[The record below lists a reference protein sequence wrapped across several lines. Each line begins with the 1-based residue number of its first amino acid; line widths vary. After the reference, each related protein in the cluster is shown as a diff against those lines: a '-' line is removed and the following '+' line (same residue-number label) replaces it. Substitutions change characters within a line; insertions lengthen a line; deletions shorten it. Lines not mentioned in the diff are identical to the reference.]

1 MLRSGSAIHWIE
13 RDAVHAM
20 TYLLGKLGP
29 VLKARHVEADA
40 GQSEDREEVA
50 AQHVR
55 GRLIGFDAREM
66 WQEFH
71 IAWSQERKENF
82 LLRQDI
88 KKPLSTDT
96 MVWPSVFDEVGE
108 LAPPYNWRGSLWDGL
123 EVMRGFMKA
132 RPITT
137 HLTFW
142 MIGITLVSGEFEAG
156 QEEMGYP
163 TLPALDLPAESEDWT
178 LLGYDVSDHSLLSGL
193 SNCGYLEREKQ
204 RFRKRWARHLNRYHL
219 FGEVDPAVEFKAIT
233 DRRIPEHAP
242 FFVYGLYLITKG
254 QGAAQDEKDAGRKK
268 TASRPG
274 SGRFGVW
281 N

>member
-1 MLRSGSAIHWIE
+1 MDGDNDPEKLRSGSAIHWIE

-20 TYLLGKLGP
+20 TTLLGKLGP

-40 GQSEDREEVA
+40 EQSEDREEVA
-50 AQHVR
+50 DQHVR

-66 WQEFH
+66 WQEYH
-71 IAWSQERKENF
+71 ITWSQERKDWF

-96 MVWPSVFDEVGE
+96 MVWPSVFEEVSE
-108 LAPPYNWRGSLWDGL
+108 LEPPVYRGALSLWDDLGNIID
-123 EVMRGFMKA
+123 FMKA
-132 RPITT
+132 RPVTS
-137 HLTFW
+137 HMSFW
-142 MIGITLVSGEFEAG
+142 IVGMTLVSGDFSAG

-204 RFRKRWARHLNRYHL
+204 RFRKQWARHLNRYHL
-219 FGEVDPAVEFKAIT
+219 FGEVEPAVEFKEIT
-233 DRRIPEHAP
+233 DRRVPEHAP

-254 QGAAQDEKDAGRKK
+254 QGAA
-268 TASRPG
+268 
-274 SGRFGVW
+274 
-281 N
+281 

>member
-1 MLRSGSAIHWIE
+1 MGMNDPERVRSGSAIHWIE
-13 RDAVHAM
+13 RNAVHAM
-20 TYLLGKLGP
+20 TYLWGLEPLNLGP
-29 VLKARHVEADA
+29 VLKARYLEADA

-50 AQHVR
+50 AQPVC

-66 WQEFH
+66 WQEYH
-71 IAWSQERKENF
+71 IAWPQERKDRY

-108 LAPPYNWRGSLWDGL
+108 LASPYNWRGSLWDDLGN
-123 EVMRGFMKA
+123 MIDFMKA

-142 MIGITLVSGEFEAG
+142 TIGITLVSGEFDAG

-163 TLPALDLPAESEDWT
+163 TLPALDLPAGSEDWT

-193 SNCGYLEREKQ
+193 SNCGYLEEEKRRFEKQ
-204 RFRKRWARHLNRYHL
+204 WGEHLNHYHL
-219 FGEVDPAVEFKAIT
+219 FTEVEPAVEFREVS
-233 DRRIPEHAP
+233 DRRVPEHAP

-254 QGAAQDEKDAGRKK
+254 LGTAHEKMGA
-268 TASRPG
+268 
-274 SGRFGVW
+274 W
-281 N
+281 